1 MYEAFILL
9 NEFYPIGEL
18 WTNRVMLYYVWD
30 KPGAWSDPANI
41 QSVVVDPYCGV
52 PFEANA
58 YDINADGKYNYQ
70 LLITG

>member
-1 MYEAFILL
+1 
-9 NEFYPIGEL
+9 
-18 WTNRVMLYYVWD
+18 MLYYVWD

-70 LLITG
+70 LLITYSQ